1 MEEDIVIRLETLSE
15 KEILGYA
22 IASEEDAKAFYLKLG
37 EGKGELIQNFFKDL
51 AKAEEA
57 HKTLL
62 LNLHKKLFGNEN
74 YITPKGIPFL
84 ESTINVVTLGSMVE
98 AMKTALMNEK
108 VAERVYKLLAKRF
121 PEHKAL
127 FEFLAT
133 QERAHY
139 NSIKAHE
146 EYLEGIIRE
155 KPDYVD
161 VPVHVLFNQLEIH
174 YKPRVL

>member
-1 MEEDIVIRLETLSE
+1 MEENIVIRLETLSE

-22 IASEEDAKAFYLKLG
+22 IASEEDAKNFYLKLG
-37 EGKGELIQNFFKDL
+37 EGKGELIENFFKEL
-51 AKAEEA
+51 AKAEES

-62 LNLHKKLFGNEN
+62 LNLHKKLFGDIN
-74 YITPKGIPFL
+74 YITPKEIPFF
-84 ESTINVVTLGSMVE
+84 ESTVNVVTVGSMIE
-98 AMKTALMNEK
+98 AMETALLNEK
-108 VAERVYKLLAKRF
+108 VAERVYNLLAKRL

-139 NSIKAHE
+139 NSIKVHK
-146 EYLEGIIRE
+146 EYFEDITRG
-155 KPDYVD
+155 KPEYVD
-161 VPVHVLFNQLEIH
+161 VPVHVLFNQVEIY